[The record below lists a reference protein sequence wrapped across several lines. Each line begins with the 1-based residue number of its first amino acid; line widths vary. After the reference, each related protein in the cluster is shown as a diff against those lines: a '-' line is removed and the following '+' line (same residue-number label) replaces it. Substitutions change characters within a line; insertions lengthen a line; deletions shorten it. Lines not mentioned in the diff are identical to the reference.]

1 MSCFFDQASNLIMR
15 RGDTAEFT
23 IESEDI
29 PFEEYDTAYF
39 AVVDLET
46 LRPVLPELSVPT
58 TQTRSVSFM
67 FTAEQTES
75 VPQPEEPYAVYGYT
89 FKLCTNEGVE
99 DTYIPEVVTS
109 ACGNNIIVKKIPKV
123 FFYPKVIEGYILEA
137 EEE

>member
-1 MSCFFDQASNLIMR
+1 MSCFFDNNGNFIIR

-29 PFEEYDTAYF
+29 PFEEYNTAYF
-39 AVVDLET
+39 AIIDIET
-46 LRPVLPELSVPT
+46 LNPVLPELVVPT
-58 TQTRSVSFM
+58 TQTRSVKFI
-67 FTAEQTES
+67 FTAEQTEL

-109 ACGNNIIVKKIPKV
+109 PCGNNIIVKKIPKV
-123 FFYPKVIEGYILEA
+123 FFYPKVIEGVILET
-137 EEE
+137 EE